1 MIQQDYYHS
10 GDIELECGKV
20 LKGINIRYH
29 TSAPS
34 PQGRRVIWICHALT
48 ANSNPQEWWD
58 RLVGPGLF
66 FDTERYYI
74 ICANALGSCYGTTG
88 PSSSPGNPV
97 SSPFNREEDAYKL
110 NFPLITTR
118 DLVKAHELLREHL
131 GITSIDL
138 LIGGSNGGYQAV
150 EWAISNP
157 KLIKN
162 LVLIAT
168 GAIASP
174 WLSAINAAQV
184 MALEADSTFKEQRS
198 LSGGRAGLEA
208 ARSMA
213 LISYRN
219 YRGYALT
226 QREEDENCLIA
237 TKAESYQRYQGK
249 KLSARFDAYSYY
261 SLLRGTDTHNVGRRR
276 GGLSAE
282 LGRITAK
289 TLCIAIESDVLFPIE
304 ELKALANAIPDAS
317 LEVINSN
324 FGHDGFL
331 LEDEQIAKAISDHLE
346 I

>member
-1 MIQQDYYHS
+1 
-10 GDIELECGKV
+10 
-20 LKGINIRYH
+20 
-29 TSAPS
+29 
-34 PQGRRVIWICHALT
+34 
-48 ANSNPQEWWD
+48 
-58 RLVGPGLF
+58 
-66 FDTERYYI
+66 
-74 ICANALGSCYGTTG
+74 
-88 PSSSPGNPV
+88 
-97 SSPFNREEDAYKL
+97 
-110 NFPLITTR
+110 
-118 DLVKAHELLREHL
+118 
-131 GITSIDL
+131 
-138 LIGGSNGGYQAV
+138 
-150 EWAISNP
+150 
-157 KLIKN
+157 
-162 LVLIAT
+162 
-168 GAIASP
+168 
-174 WLSAINAAQV
+174 

-208 ARSMA
+208 ARSIA

-219 YRGYALT
+219 YKGYALT

-276 GGLSAE
+276 GGLSAA

-289 TLCIAIESDVLFPIE
+289 TLCIAIESDVLFPIG
-304 ELKALANAIPDAS
+304 ELKVLANAIPDAS